1 MSNWPMPYTMQRHGM
16 DLHQLIKHL
25 RLKDFMLVGQSM
37 GASTIFS
44 YLHQY
49 GEEDVSAV
57 IDVDQTPKI
66 INDEQWKF
74 GMYDS
79 EMIDF
84 EH

>member
-1 MSNWPMPYTMQRHGM
+1 
-16 DLHQLIKHL
+16 
-25 RLKDFMLVGQSM
+25 MLVGQSM